1 MLKTSSLVAGLLI
14 FFSLSASTEAATI
27 NTDSNKVSKKTLF
40 VQFGAQETFDR
51 GLYHHQN
58 SLRVGQEERRRAEYN
73 RQQNEIARI
82 ERIRQSKQSARAS
95 IPELESKEDYLNL
108 AIAWRILEEWDKGL
122 DAAEKAIAAYPN
134 VARPYVVRATIKI
147 ELKDIAG
154 AIADYSRAI
163 VVEPDFHG
171 FYKVRGR
178 LKGRADRH
186 GAIQDFRTAMKL
198 VRVDNNYNL
207 IRDSELRL
215 LTEELRSLGATEKE
229 TF

>member
-1 MLKTSSLVAGLLI
+1 MKVKTSLLVFGVVI
-14 FFSLSASTEAATI
+14 STTSVAQATTI
-27 NTDSNKVSKKTLF
+27 NLKPERVSDNLY
-40 VQFGAQETFDR
+40 VQQS
-51 GLYHHQN
+51 HHQ
-58 SLRVGQEERRRAEYN
+58 REQDYIGYRRWEEATRKQAEYN

-82 ERIRQSKQSARAS
+82 ERIRQAKQSARAS
-95 IPELESKEDYLNL
+95 IPELESKKDYLNL
-108 AIAWRILEEWDKGL
+108 ARAWRTLEEWDKGL

-134 VARPYVVRATIKI
+134 VARPYVVRATIKREI
-147 ELKDIAG
+147 KDIAG

-163 VVEPDFHG
+163 VFEPDFHG
-171 FYKVRGR
+171 FYKIRGQ

-198 VRVDNNYNL
+198 VRVDNRYNL
-207 IRDSELRL
+207 ARDSELRL